1 MLAARKFLR
10 NLKVWTWDFQR
21 KITSDGEWAPCVFLA
36 LARKTSSSV
45 FFFFQ
50 VNYWFLE
57 NTRVLMRKD
66 SFLFFLF
73 LSTIDSGKV
82 YLNFCSWM
90 LTYFCHEK
98 DLCMEQEELLAARE
112 WLFFAVLCTEFWVI
126 DRFLIYILLIE
137 NVINC
142 YGRC

>member
-1 MLAARKFLR
+1 VLAARKFLR

-36 LARKTSSSV
+36 LARKNSSSV
-45 FFFFQ
+45 FFFFPSQ
-50 VNYWFLE
+50 LLILGKYSSADERRFFLVFSVFVNYWFWEGL
-57 NTRVLMRKD
+57 
-66 SFLFFLF
+66 SQFLF
-73 LSTIDSGKV
+73 LDA
-82 YLNFCSWM
+82 
-90 LTYFCHEK
+90 
-98 DLCMEQEELLAARE
+98 DLFLPWKRSMHGAGGISSRRMA
-112 WLFFAVLCTEFWVI
+112 FFAVLCTEFWVI